1 LSRNRLGVAGFTP
14 KITCFSEIHMLE
26 RREDG
31 VMELN
36 VVQSKNYRLGWSYME
51 NNNIVISSTWSYS
64 VDSDRGYIELKE
76 VCSELRNKT
85 LVRFGFG
92 SFELVIGSIK

>member
-1 LSRNRLGVAGFTP
+1 
-14 KITCFSEIHMLE
+14 MLE

-36 VVQSKNYRLGWSYME
+36 IVQSKNYRLGWSYME

-64 VDSDRGYIELKE
+64 VDSDRGYT
-76 VCSELRNKT
+76 ELRK
-85 LVRFGFG
+85 FAQ
-92 SFELVIGSIK
+92 S